1 MRKCLIL
8 LCALLVMICGTAQA
22 EFVSGLR
29 YDAFLANYTESLDFI
44 NENAS
49 RHLLPLIPAK
59 RDAGWGDGRLYYEIF
74 GDVLSLSIRT
84 DASGEVIEECIIT
97 LTAPPDMSYGSSV
110 HRDFTTSGYQ
120 SYGMLMAMSPA
131 ETSLERYQ
139 LVQEVESGLQSGNGV
154 FHKQIGVYALD
165 AASLDGTVS
174 MIFTNSTAVPTPSP
188 VPSETPVPES
198 TPAPEGEEPT
208 ASTARKNFLIL

>member
-1 MRKCLIL
+1 MRKWLL
-8 LCALLVMICGTAQA
+8 LCVLLVMLCGTACA
-22 EFVSGLR
+22 ESVSGLR
-29 YDAFLANYTESLDFI
+29 YEAFLASYTENLDFI

-59 RDAGWGDGRLYYEIF
+59 RDAGWNDGRLFYEIF
-74 GDVLSLSIRT
+74 GDVLSLTIRT
-84 DASGEVIEECIIT
+84 ESTGEVIEECIIT
-97 LTAPPDMSYGSSV
+97 LTAPPDMSYGSTI

-131 ETSLERYQ
+131 EDAYDRYL
-139 LVQEVESGLQSGNGV
+139 LVQEVESGLQSGGGV

-174 MIFTNSTAVPTPSP
+174 MTFTNSTAMPTPSP
-188 VPSETPVPES
+188 VPSETPVPEA
-198 TPAPEGEEPT
+198 TPAPEATEAPSG
-208 ASTARKNFLIL
+208 S